1 MKPIPFDPERHQSN
15 PNRRT
20 HSCPVSFNSG
30 VISMHQA
37 RIPDYQNQWRQ
48 AKTKKEKVAVLVKWA
63 KVTGMLND
71 APDIFE
77 DFEEMLDKAA

>member
-1 MKPIPFDPERHQSN
+1 MKPIPFDPDRFIEN
-15 PNRRT
+15 PAQRQ
-20 HSCPVSFNSG
+20 HSCPVAFSG

-48 AKTKKEKVAVLVKWA
+48 AKTKKEKVAVLVRWA

-71 APDIFE
+71 APDIFHE
-77 DFEEMLDKAA
+77 FQEMLDKAA

>member
-1 MKPIPFDPERHQSN
+1 MKPIPFDPDRHQSN

-48 AKTKKEKVAVLVKWA
+48 AKTKKEKVAVLVRWA
-63 KVTGMLND
+63 KVTGMLNE
-71 APDIFE
+71 APDIFH

>member
-1 MKPIPFDPERHQSN
+1 MKPIPFDPDRHQSN

-48 AKTKKEKVAVLVKWA
+48 AKTKKEKVAVLVRWA
-63 KVTGMLND
+63 KVTGMLNE